1 LLTFL
6 IYLLNWDNNLILS
19 RKSIILILLS
29 VFTINTAAIIAY
41 TYVPKYLL
49 FLGIEKPLMQLIIT
63 IFPLTAFVF
72 PPLFGFYSDK
82 IQNRYIFI
90 LFGTI
95 GITFTYFFLFL
106 TKNLILI
113 VILLFIF
120 GFFMASTN
128 LLMTL
133 FAELVENDKTLIS
146 YFNASVVAGW
156 FVGAQSGGI
165 FIDFYGIEHIFLLIL
180 LISLPN
186 IILVVFIKEKR
197 SLILERYNRNIER
210 NAYNLVLNNI
220 EEEISI
226 SQSIYYGLFF
236 RNFSIKPIMPILAI
250 IMSFYLGS
258 DIEIGFLIGI
268 NFLLQ
273 FFQMLLIGKIINNK
287 NLKPFMIIGYTLSSI
302 TVFGYIIST
311 NFWSYLLIQFLV
323 SFSYSMHWAATII
336 YIAQKTSPKNKGKYM
351 GYANTSV
358 FSGSFVGGILF
369 SLLLSAFNSD
379 YYIVMSFMIIFPAI
393 STLIIF
399 VKFKPNQEI
408 IPSAKKGR
416 DSELLH

>member
-1 LLTFL
+1 M
-6 IYLLNWDNNLILS
+6 IIS
-19 RKSIILILLS
+19 RRSVVFILLS
-29 VFTINTAAIIAY
+29 VFIINTAAIIAY

-72 PPLFGFYSDK
+72 PPLYGFYSDK

-90 LFGTI
+90 LLGTI
-95 GITFTYFFLFL
+95 GVTFAYFFLFL

-120 GFFMASTN
+120 GFFMASSN

-133 FAELVENDKTLIS
+133 FAELVEDDKTLIS

-165 FIDFYGIEHIFLLIL
+165 YIDFYTIEHLFLFIF

-186 IILVVFIKEKR
+186 IILVFFIKEKR
-197 SLILERYNRNIER
+197 SLILERYNSKIEK
-210 NAYNLVLNNI
+210 NAHSLVLNNI

-226 SQSIYYGLFF
+226 SHSIYYSLFF

-250 IMSFYLGS
+250 IMSNYLGS

-273 FFQMLLIGKIINNK
+273 FFQMLLIGKILTNK

-302 TVFGYIIST
+302 TIFGYIIST
-311 NFWSYLLIQFLV
+311 NFWSYLFFQFLV
-323 SFSYSMHWAATII
+323 SFSYSMHWAATIT
-336 YIAQKTSPKNKGKYM
+336 YIAQKTSPRNKGRYM

-358 FSGSFVGGILF
+358 FSGSFAGGLLF

-379 YYIVMSFMIIFPAI
+379 YFIVMYFMIIFPAI
-393 STLIIF
+393 STLMII
-399 VKFKPNQEI
+399 VKFKPNQKI
-408 IPSAKKGR
+408 TFSPKKGK
-416 DSELLH
+416 DSEVLH

>member
-1 LLTFL
+1 MLTFL

-19 RKSIILILLS
+19 KKSIILILLS
-29 VFTINTAAIIAY
+29 VFIINTAAIIAY

-72 PPLFGFYSDK
+72 PPFFGFYSDK

-90 LFGTI
+90 LLGTI
-95 GITFTYFFLFL
+95 GITFAYFFLFL

-120 GFFMASTN
+120 GFFMASTT

-165 FIDFYGIEHIFLLIL
+165 YIDLYTIEHIFLLIL

-197 SLILERYNRNIER
+197 SLILERYNRNEEK
-210 NAYNLVLNNI
+210 NTYNLVLNNI

-226 SQSIYYGLFF
+226 SKSIYYGLFF
-236 RNFSIKPIMPILAI
+236 RNFSIKPIMPILVI
-250 IMSFYLGS
+250 IMSFYLNN

-287 NLKPFMIIGYTLSSI
+287 NLKPFMIIGYILSSI
-302 TVFGYIIST
+302 AVFGYIISS
-311 NFWSYLLIQFLV
+311 NFWSYLLFQFFV
-323 SFSYSMHWAATII
+323 SFSYSMHWAATIT

-358 FSGSFVGGILF
+358 FSGSFVGGLLF

-379 YYIVMSFMIIFPAI
+379 YYIVMYFMIIFPAI
-393 STLIIF
+393 SAFIIF
-399 VKFKPNQEI
+399 AKFKPN
-408 IPSAKKGR
+408 
-416 DSELLH
+416 

>member
-1 LLTFL
+1 M
-6 IYLLNWDNNLILS
+6 ILS
-19 RKSIILILLS
+19 KKSIILILLS
-29 VFTINTAAIIAY
+29 VFIINTAAIIVY

-63 IFPLTAFVF
+63 IIPLTAFVF
-72 PPLFGFYSDK
+72 PPLYGFYSDK
-82 IQNRYIFI
+82 IQNRHIFI

-95 GITFTYFFLFL
+95 GTTFVYFFLFL
-106 TKNLILI
+106 TQNLILI
-113 VILLFIF
+113 VVLLFLF
-120 GFFMASTN
+120 GFFMASSN

-133 FAELVENDKTLIS
+133 FAELVEDDKTLIS

-165 FIDFYGIEHIFLLIL
+165 YIDFYGIEHIFLFIL
-180 LISLPN
+180 LISLPTV
-186 IILVVFIKEKR
+186 IVVVFIKEKR
-197 SLILERYNRNIER
+197 SLILERYNREVEK
-210 NAYNLVLNNI
+210 NAHNLVLNN

-250 IMSFYLGS
+250 IMISHLGS
-258 DIEIGFLIGI
+258 DTEIGFLIGI

-273 FFQMLLIGKIINNK
+273 FFQMLLIGRIITNK
-287 NLKPFMIIGYTLSSI
+287 NIKYFMIIGYTLSSI
-302 TVFGYIIST
+302 TIFGYIIST
-311 NFWSYLLIQFLV
+311 NFWSYLLFQFLV
-323 SFSYSMHWAATII
+323 SFSYSMHWAATIT

-358 FSGSFVGGILF
+358 FSGSFVGGLLF
-369 SLLLSAFNSD
+369 SLLLSVFNSD
-379 YYIVMSFMIIFPAI
+379 YYIVMYFMIIFPAI
-393 STLIIF
+393 STFIIF
-399 VKFKPNQEI
+399 FKFKPNQRI
-408 IPSAKKGR
+408 TPYAKKGR